1 MSLDLTVAIKNLSSV
16 IMSFAQVLEELP
28 ALTRP
33 QRREISLRLFE
44 IQTTEAEADD
54 VAVCEH
60 SAAMGFAMLDAM
72 EAEDAAK

>member
-1 MSLDLTVAIKNLSSV
+1 
-16 IMSFAQVLEELP
+16 MSFAQVLEELP

-33 QRREISLRLFE
+33 QRRELSLRLLE
-44 IQTTEAEADD
+44 IQSSDAEADD
-54 VAVCEH
+54 IAVCEH